1 MGRTPPLWS
10 QISDHF
16 FGADNSCTDSRNP
29 IQSFALV
36 GNLMTEREP
45 ATRVVLAPD
54 KFKGSLTAAQVA
66 EALAAGMRDERPRLE
81 TIMLPVADGGDGT
94 VAAALS
100 AGFDKIIVD
109 AVGPTGEPVR
119 VPYALDGDRAV
130 VELAA
135 VVGLSMLPSGF
146 DPLGSSTYGLGQV
159 IADAI
164 QHGATTVVVGLG
176 GSASTDGGAGMA
188 QALGARLLDDEGND
202 LPPGGGHLSRLAR
215 LDVTGLRAKLGS
227 VKIII
232 ASDVDNPL
240 LGPRGAAAV
249 FGPQKGAAPDD
260 IEMLER
266 GLQHWSTIVSETTGR
281 DNAGRPGAG
290 AAGGAGFAALA
301 LLDADIEPGI
311 ELILDLID
319 FDRRIVGADLVVA
332 GEGSLDEQ
340 SLAGKAPIGVANA
353 AARAGV
359 PVVAVAGRLQLS
371 PPQLH
376 EAGISAAYALT
387 ELEPD
392 LDRCIANASSLLR
405 RLGARI
411 AQEWLS

>member
-1 MGRTPPLWS
+1 MS
-10 QISDHF
+10 E
-16 FGADNSCTDSRNP
+16 
-29 IQSFALV
+29 
-36 GNLMTEREP
+36 TEQ

-54 KFKGSLTAAQVA
+54 KFKGSLTAAEVA
-66 EALAAGMRDERPRLE
+66 DALATGMLDERPRLE

-100 AGFDKIIVD
+100 AGFKKIMVD
-109 AVGPTGEPVR
+109 AVGPTGEPVQAS
-119 VPYALDGDRAV
+119 YALDGDRAV

-135 VVGLSMLPSGF
+135 VVGLSMLPDGRLN
-146 DPLGSSTYGLGQV
+146 PLGASTYGLGLV

-164 QHGATTVVVGLG
+164 RHGATTVVLGLG

-188 QALGARLLDDEGND
+188 QALGARLLDDAGHD
-202 LPPGGGHLSRLAR
+202 LQPGGGNLSDLVR
-215 LDVTGLRAKLGS
+215 LDVTPLRDMLSS

-249 FGPQKGAAPDD
+249 FGPQKGAAPHDV
-260 IEMLER
+260 EMLEH
-266 GLQHWSTIVSETTGR
+266 GLQHWSKIVSEATGR
-281 DNAGRPGAG
+281 DEAGRAGAG
-290 AAGGAGFAALA
+290 AAGGAGFGALA
-301 LLDADIEPGI
+301 LLNAEIQPGI
-311 ELILDLID
+311 GLILDLID

-353 AARAGV
+353 AARTGV

-371 PPQLH
+371 PPKLH

-387 ELEPD
+387 DLEPD

-405 RLGARI
+405 QLGARI